1 MAPESPRRK
10 EAMMLLS
17 FLVLAALL
25 LMLGARIAA
34 SPPFALLSL
43 FFANW
48 AERCHSSAEQPR
60 R

>member
-1 MAPESPRRK
+1 
-10 EAMMLLS
+10 MLLS

-25 LMLGARIAA
+25 LMLGARLAA

-48 AERCHSSAEQPR
+48 AERCHSQPEADR
-60 R
+60 PQR

>member
-1 MAPESPRRK
+1 
-10 EAMMLLS
+10 MLLS
-17 FLVLAALL
+17 FLVATALL

-34 SPPFALLSL
+34 SPPLALLSL

-48 AERCHSSAEQPR
+48 AERCHSQSDSDRSR